1 MKRAT
6 GELSN
11 LVVVVICVAILIAFF
26 YFTIC
31 PMIKNNYVMQTSCE
45 KAKCS
50 TEPDSD
56 GMVKCYLDGKE
67 FLCNYKG

>member
-1 MKRAT
+1 MKSAT

-11 LVVVVICVAILIAFF
+11 LVVVTICVAILIAFF
-26 YFTIC
+26 YLTIW
-31 PMIKNNYVMQTSCE
+31 PMIKNNYIMTTSCE

-50 TEPDSD
+50 PEPDDS

-67 FLCNYKG
+67 FTCTYKG

>member
-11 LVVVVICVAILIAFF
+11 LVVVCICVAILIAFF
-26 YFTIC
+26 YFTIW
-31 PMIKNNYVMQTSCE
+31 PIIKNNFVMQTSCE
-45 KAKCS
+45 KAKCLP
-50 TEPDSD
+50 EPDQD

>member
-1 MKRAT
+1 MKSAT

-11 LVVVVICVAILIAFF
+11 LVVVTICVAILIAFF
-26 YFTIC
+26 YFIIW
-31 PMIKNNYVMQTSCE
+31 PMIKNNYIMTTSCE

-50 TEPDSD
+50 PEPDDS

-67 FLCNYKG
+67 FMCTYKG

>member
-1 MKRAT
+1 MKSAT

-11 LVVVVICVAILIAFF
+11 LVVVTICVAILIAFF
-26 YFTIC
+26 YFTIG
-31 PMIKNNYVMQTSCE
+31 PMIKNNYIMTTSCE

-50 TEPDSD
+50 PEPDDS

-67 FLCNYKG
+67 FTCTYKG